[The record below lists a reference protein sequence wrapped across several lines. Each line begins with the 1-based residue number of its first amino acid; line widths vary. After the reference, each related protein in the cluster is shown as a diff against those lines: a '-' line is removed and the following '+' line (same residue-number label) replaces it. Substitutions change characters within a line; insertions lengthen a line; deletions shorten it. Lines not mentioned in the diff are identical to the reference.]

1 MSDGWETEPFKLV
14 IDEATGRLIG
24 RGASDDKGPVLGW
37 VNVLQWHHD
46 NKKDLPVNLVCCFEG
61 MEESGSEGL
70 DELVKKESQPGG
82 WFNGVDAVCIACDG
96 TSNLSYSLLTCS
108 DSPIII
114 G

>member
-46 NKKDLPVNLVCCFEG
+46 NKKDLPVNLCAALRVWRRAEARV
-61 MEESGSEGL
+61 L
-70 DELVKKESQPGG
+70 
-82 WFNGVDAVCIACDG
+82 
-96 TSNLSYSLLTCS
+96 TSS
-108 DSPIII
+108 
-114 G
+114 